1 MVYNTNDTLCV
12 TIGEPKAIAKMYLN
26 GVETPLPEMKFGRV
40 TRFRV
45 FGGRIV
51 KQLRSLFMRSST
63 ISRKTG
69 DTDIT
74 LSLSLDDST
83 PGQISSG
90 NGFLDHM
97 LNLFQIHGGIH
108 LDLDCKGDVHVD
120 MHHSMED
127 IAIVLGQALV
137 ECLGDKKGIE
147 RYGFYFVPMDEALS
161 RVCIDFSNRIGF
173 VWNVKLPAAMA
184 GGIEASMF
192 EHFFKS
198 LCENGKT
205 Y

>member
-1 MVYNTNDTLCV
+1 MRT
-12 TIGEPKAIAKMYLN
+12 AK
-26 GVETPLPEMKFGRV
+26 
-40 TRFRV
+40 
-45 FGGRIV
+45 
-51 KQLRSLFMRSST
+51 

-69 DTDIT
+69 ETDIQ
-74 LSLSLDDST
+74 LSLNLDEASR
-83 PGQISSG
+83 GVVNSG

-97 LNLFQIHGGIH
+97 LDLFQVHGGFR
-108 LDLDCKGDVHVD
+108 LDLTCKGDTNVD

-161 RVCIDFSNRIGF
+161 RVCLDFSNRIGF
-173 VWNVKLPAAMA
+173 VWNVNLPAAVA

-198 LCENGKT
+198 LAENAHMNLHIELFYGKDNHHCLESIFKAFARAVAMAVAPSRNVKGVPSSKGVL
-205 Y
+205 

>member
-1 MVYNTNDTLCV
+1 M
-12 TIGEPKAIAKMYLN
+12 
-26 GVETPLPEMKFGRV
+26 RV
-40 TRFRV
+40 S
-45 FGGRIV
+45 
-51 KQLRSLFMRSST
+51 K

-69 DTDIT
+69 ETDIQ
-74 LSLSLDDST
+74 LSLNLDEASR
-83 PGQISSG
+83 GVVNSG

-97 LNLFQIHGGIH
+97 LDLFQVHGGFR
-108 LDLDCKGDVHVD
+108 LDLTCKGDTNVD

-161 RVCIDFSNRIGF
+161 RVCVDFSNRIGF
-173 VWNVKLPAAMA
+173 VWNVNLPAAME
-184 GGIEASMF
+184 GGIDASMF

-198 LCENGKT
+198 LAENARMNLHVELFYGSDNHHCLESIFKAFARAVAMAVAPSRNVKGVPSSKGVL
-205 Y
+205 

>member
-1 MVYNTNDTLCV
+1 M
-12 TIGEPKAIAKMYLN
+12 
-26 GVETPLPEMKFGRV
+26 RV
-40 TRFRV
+40 S
-45 FGGRIV
+45 
-51 KQLRSLFMRSST
+51 K

-69 DTDIT
+69 ETDIQ
-74 LSLSLDDST
+74 LSLNLDEASR
-83 PGQISSG
+83 GVVNSG

-97 LNLFQIHGGIH
+97 LDLFQVHGGFR
-108 LDLDCKGDVHVD
+108 LDLTCKGDTNVD

-161 RVCIDFSNRIGF
+161 RVCLDFSNRIGF
-173 VWNVKLPAAMA
+173 VWNVNLPAAMA

-198 LCENGKT
+198 VAENARMNLHIELVYGKDNHHCLESIFKAFARAVAMAVAPSRNVKGVPSSKGVL
-205 Y
+205 

>member
-1 MVYNTNDTLCV
+1 M
-12 TIGEPKAIAKMYLN
+12 
-26 GVETPLPEMKFGRV
+26 RV
-40 TRFRV
+40 S
-45 FGGRIV
+45 
-51 KQLRSLFMRSST
+51 K

-69 DTDIT
+69 ETDIQ
-74 LSLSLDDST
+74 LSLNLDEASR
-83 PGQISSG
+83 GVVNSG

-97 LNLFQIHGGIH
+97 LDLFQVHGGFR
-108 LDLDCKGDVHVD
+108 LDLTCKGDTNVD

-147 RYGFYFVPMDEALS
+147 RYGF
-161 RVCIDFSNRIGF
+161 
-173 VWNVKLPAAMA
+173 VWNVNLPAAMA

-198 LCENGKT
+198 LAENARMNLHVELFYGSDNHHCLESIFKAFARAVAMAVAPSRNVKGVPSSKGVL
-205 Y
+205 

>member
-1 MVYNTNDTLCV
+1 M
-12 TIGEPKAIAKMYLN
+12 
-26 GVETPLPEMKFGRV
+26 RV
-40 TRFRV
+40 S
-45 FGGRIV
+45 
-51 KQLRSLFMRSST
+51 K

-69 DTDIT
+69 ETDIQ
-74 LSLSLDDST
+74 LSLNLDEASR
-83 PGQISSG
+83 GVVNSG

-97 LNLFQIHGGIH
+97 LDLFQVHGGFR
-108 LDLDCKGDVHVD
+108 LDLTCKGDTNVD

-161 RVCIDFSNRIGF
+161 RVCLDFSNRIGF
-173 VWNVKLPAAMA
+173 VWNVNLPAAMA

-198 LCENGKT
+198 VAENARMNLHIELFYGKDNHHFLERIFKAFARAVAMAVAPSRNVKGVPSSKGVL
-205 Y
+205 

>member
-1 MVYNTNDTLCV
+1 M
-12 TIGEPKAIAKMYLN
+12 
-26 GVETPLPEMKFGRV
+26 RV
-40 TRFRV
+40 
-45 FGGRIV
+45 
-51 KQLRSLFMRSST
+51 SN

-69 DTDIT
+69 ETDIQ
-74 LSLSLDDST
+74 LSLNLDEASR
-83 PGQISSG
+83 GVVNSG

-97 LNLFQIHGGIH
+97 LDLFQVHGGFR
-108 LDLDCKGDVHVD
+108 LDLTCKGDTNVD

-161 RVCIDFSNRIGF
+161 RVCLDFSNRIGF

-198 LCENGKT
+198 VAENAHMNLHIELFYGSDNHHCLESIFKAFARAVAMAVAPSRNVKGVPSSKGVL
-205 Y
+205 

>member
-1 MVYNTNDTLCV
+1 M
-12 TIGEPKAIAKMYLN
+12 
-26 GVETPLPEMKFGRV
+26 RV
-40 TRFRV
+40 
-45 FGGRIV
+45 
-51 KQLRSLFMRSST
+51 SN

-69 DTDIT
+69 ETDIQ
-74 LSLSLDDST
+74 LSLNLDEASR
-83 PGQISSG
+83 GVVNSG

-97 LNLFQIHGGIH
+97 LDLFQVHGGFR
-108 LDLDCKGDVHVD
+108 LDLTCKGDTNVD

-161 RVCIDFSNRIGF
+161 RVCLDFSNRIGF

-198 LCENGKT
+198 VAENARMNLHIELFYGSDNPLPRMRA
-205 Y
+205 

>member
-1 MVYNTNDTLCV
+1 M
-12 TIGEPKAIAKMYLN
+12 
-26 GVETPLPEMKFGRV
+26 RV
-40 TRFRV
+40 S
-45 FGGRIV
+45 
-51 KQLRSLFMRSST
+51 K

-69 DTDIT
+69 ETDIQ
-74 LSLSLDDST
+74 LSLNLDESSR
-83 PGQISSG
+83 GVVNSG

-97 LNLFQIHGGIH
+97 LDLFQVHGGFR
-108 LDLDCKGDVHVD
+108 LDLTCKGDTNVD

-137 ECLGDKKGIE
+137 ECLGDKKGLE

-161 RVCIDFSNRIGF
+161 RVGVDFCNRIGF
-173 VWNVKLPAAMA
+173 VWNVNLPAAMA

-198 LCENGKT
+198 LAENARMNLHVELFYGSDNHHCLESIFKAFARAVAMAVAPSRNVKGVPSSKGVL
-205 Y
+205 

>member
-1 MVYNTNDTLCV
+1 M
-12 TIGEPKAIAKMYLN
+12 
-26 GVETPLPEMKFGRV
+26 RV
-40 TRFRV
+40 S
-45 FGGRIV
+45 
-51 KQLRSLFMRSST
+51 K

-69 DTDIT
+69 ETDIQ
-74 LSLSLDDST
+74 LSLNLDEASR
-83 PGQISSG
+83 GVVNSG

-97 LNLFQIHGGIH
+97 LDLFQVHGGFR
-108 LDLDCKGDVHVD
+108 LELTCKGDTNVD

-161 RVCIDFSNRIGF
+161 RVCLDFSNRIGF
-173 VWNVKLPAAMA
+173 VWNVNLPAAMA

-198 LCENGKT
+198 VAENARMNLHIELFYGKDNHHCLESIFKAFARAVAMAVAPSRNVKGVPSSKGVL
-205 Y
+205 

>member
-1 MVYNTNDTLCV
+1 M
-12 TIGEPKAIAKMYLN
+12 
-26 GVETPLPEMKFGRV
+26 
-40 TRFRV
+40 
-45 FGGRIV
+45 RIS
-51 KQLRSLFMRSST
+51 K
-63 ISRKTG
+63 ISRKTSE
-69 DTDIT
+69 TSIE
-74 LSLSLDDST
+74 LALNLDEAGRGKID
-83 PGQISSG
+83 SG
-90 NGFLDHM
+90 NAFLDHM
-97 LNLFQIHGGIH
+97 LDLFQVHGGFR
-108 LDLDCKGDVHVD
+108 LDLTCKGDVEVD

-173 VWNVKLPAAMA
+173 VWNVQLPAAMA

-198 LCENGKT
+198 LAQKARKNWHVELFYGSDNHHCLESIFKAFARAVAMAVAPGRNKNAIPSSKGVL
-205 Y
+205 

>member
-1 MVYNTNDTLCV
+1 M
-12 TIGEPKAIAKMYLN
+12 
-26 GVETPLPEMKFGRV
+26 RV
-40 TRFRV
+40 
-45 FGGRIV
+45 
-51 KQLRSLFMRSST
+51 SN

-69 DTDIT
+69 ETDIQ
-74 LSLSLDDST
+74 LSLNLDEASR
-83 PGQISSG
+83 GVVNSG

-97 LNLFQIHGGIH
+97 LDLFQVHGGFR
-108 LDLDCKGDVHVD
+108 LDLTCKGDTNVD

-161 RVCIDFSNRIGF
+161 RVCLDFSNRIGF
-173 VWNVKLPAAMA
+173 VWNVNLPAAMA

-198 LCENGKT
+198 VAENARMNLHIELFYGSDNHHCLESIFKAFARAVAMAVAPSRNVKGVPSSKGVL
-205 Y
+205 

>member
-1 MVYNTNDTLCV
+1 
-12 TIGEPKAIAKMYLN
+12 
-26 GVETPLPEMKFGRV
+26 
-40 TRFRV
+40 
-45 FGGRIV
+45 
-51 KQLRSLFMRSST
+51 MRCSK
-63 ISRKTG
+63 ISRKTSETSI
-69 DTDIT
+69 D
-74 LSLSLDDST
+74 LALNLDEAKRGKID
-83 PGQISSG
+83 SG
-90 NGFLDHM
+90 NAFLDHM
-97 LNLFQIHGGIH
+97 LDLFQVHGGFS
-108 LDLDCKGDVHVD
+108 LDLTCKGDVEVD

-173 VWNVKLPAAMA
+173 VWNVELPAAVA

-198 LCENGKT
+198 LCENARMNLHVELFYGNDNHHCLESIFKAFARAVAMAIAPSRT
-205 Y
+205 VKGIPSSKGVL

>member
-1 MVYNTNDTLCV
+1 M
-12 TIGEPKAIAKMYLN
+12 
-26 GVETPLPEMKFGRV
+26 RV
-40 TRFRV
+40 
-45 FGGRIV
+45 
-51 KQLRSLFMRSST
+51 SN

-69 DTDIT
+69 ETDIQ
-74 LSLSLDDST
+74 LSLNLDEASR
-83 PGQISSG
+83 GVVNSG

-97 LNLFQIHGGIH
+97 LDLFQVHGGFR
-108 LDLDCKGDVHVD
+108 LDLTCKGDTNVD

-161 RVCIDFSNRIGF
+161 RVCLDFSNRIGF
-173 VWNVKLPAAMA
+173 VWNAKLPAAMA

-198 LCENGKT
+198 VAENARMNLHIELFYGSDNHHCLESIFKAFARAVAMAVAPSRNVKGVPSSKGVL
-205 Y
+205 

>member
-1 MVYNTNDTLCV
+1 
-12 TIGEPKAIAKMYLN
+12 
-26 GVETPLPEMKFGRV
+26 
-40 TRFRV
+40 
-45 FGGRIV
+45 
-51 KQLRSLFMRSST
+51 MRST
-63 ISRKTG
+63 TLTRKTG
-69 DTDIT
+69 ETDIT
-74 LSLSLDDST
+74 LSLNLDDST
-83 PGQISSG
+83 PGKISSG

-108 LDLDCKGDVHVD
+108 LDLSCVGDVHVD

-127 IAIVLGQALV
+127 FAIVLGQALV

-198 LCENGKT
+198 LCENARMNLHVELFYGNDNHHCLESIFKAFARAVAMAIAPSRNVKGIPSSKGVL
-205 Y
+205 

>member
-1 MVYNTNDTLCV
+1 M
-12 TIGEPKAIAKMYLN
+12 
-26 GVETPLPEMKFGRV
+26 RV
-40 TRFRV
+40 
-45 FGGRIV
+45 
-51 KQLRSLFMRSST
+51 SN

-69 DTDIT
+69 ETDIQ
-74 LSLSLDDST
+74 LSLNLDEASR
-83 PGQISSG
+83 GVVNSG

-97 LNLFQIHGGIH
+97 LDLFQVHGGFR
-108 LDLDCKGDVHVD
+108 LDLTCKGDTDVV

-161 RVCIDFSNRIGF
+161 RVCLDFSNRIGF
-173 VWNVKLPAAMA
+173 VWNVNLPAAMA

-198 LCENGKT
+198 VAENARMNLHIELFYGKDNHHCLESIFKAFARAVAMAVAPSRNVKGVPSSKGVL
-205 Y
+205 

>member
-1 MVYNTNDTLCV
+1 MRTSSIARRTN
-12 TIGEPKAIAKMYLN
+12 E
-26 GVETPLPEMKFGRV
+26 
-40 TRFRV
+40 
-45 FGGRIV
+45 
-51 KQLRSLFMRSST
+51 
-63 ISRKTG
+63 
-69 DTDIT
+69 TDIA
-74 LSLSLDDST
+74 LALNLDDST
-83 PGQISSG
+83 PGVINSG

-97 LNLFQIHGGIH
+97 LNLFQVHGGFH
-108 LDLDCKGDVHVD
+108 LDLTCHGDVHVD

-127 IAIVLGQALV
+127 IAIVLGQAFV

-198 LCENGKT
+198 LAENARMNLHVELFYGNDNHHCLESIFKAMARAVAMAVAPSRNVKGVPSSKGVL
-205 Y
+205 

>member
-1 MVYNTNDTLCV
+1 
-12 TIGEPKAIAKMYLN
+12 
-26 GVETPLPEMKFGRV
+26 
-40 TRFRV
+40 
-45 FGGRIV
+45 
-51 KQLRSLFMRSST
+51 MRSST

-69 DTDIT
+69 ETDIT
-74 LSLSLDDST
+74 LSLNLDDST

-97 LNLFQIHGGIH
+97 LNLFQVHGGIH

-127 IAIVLGQALV
+127 IAIVLGQALE

-198 LCENGKT
+198 LCENARMNLHVELFYGNDNHHCLESIFKAFARAVAMAIALSRNVKGIPSSKGVL
-205 Y
+205 

>member
-1 MVYNTNDTLCV
+1 M
-12 TIGEPKAIAKMYLN
+12 
-26 GVETPLPEMKFGRV
+26 RV
-40 TRFRV
+40 S
-45 FGGRIV
+45 
-51 KQLRSLFMRSST
+51 K
-63 ISRKTG
+63 ISRKTSE
-69 DTDIT
+69 TEIE
-74 LSLSLDDST
+74 LSLNLDEASR
-83 PGQISSG
+83 GVVNSG

-97 LNLFQIHGGIH
+97 LDLFQVHGGFR
-108 LDLDCKGDVHVD
+108 LDLTCKGDTNVD

-161 RVCIDFSNRIGF
+161 RVCLDFSNRIGF
-173 VWNVKLPAAMA
+173 VWNVNLPAAVA

-198 LCENGKT
+198 IAENARMNLHVELFYGSDNHHCLESIFKAFARAVVMAVAPSRNVKGVPSSKGVL
-205 Y
+205 

>member
-1 MVYNTNDTLCV
+1 M
-12 TIGEPKAIAKMYLN
+12 
-26 GVETPLPEMKFGRV
+26 RV
-40 TRFRV
+40 S
-45 FGGRIV
+45 
-51 KQLRSLFMRSST
+51 K
-63 ISRKTG
+63 ISRKTSE
-69 DTDIT
+69 TEIE
-74 LSLSLDDST
+74 LSLNLDEASR
-83 PGQISSG
+83 GVVNSG

-97 LNLFQIHGGIH
+97 LDLFQVHGGFR
-108 LDLDCKGDVHVD
+108 LDLTCKGDTNVD

-161 RVCIDFSNRIGF
+161 RVCLDFSNRIGF
-173 VWNVKLPAAMA
+173 VWNVNLPAAVA

-198 LCENGKT
+198 IAENARMNLHVELFYGSDSHHCLESIFKAFARAVAMAVAPSRNVKGVPSSKGVL
-205 Y
+205 

>member
-1 MVYNTNDTLCV
+1 MRTSSIARRTN
-12 TIGEPKAIAKMYLN
+12 E
-26 GVETPLPEMKFGRV
+26 
-40 TRFRV
+40 
-45 FGGRIV
+45 
-51 KQLRSLFMRSST
+51 
-63 ISRKTG
+63 
-69 DTDIT
+69 TDIA
-74 LSLSLDDST
+74 LALNLDDST
-83 PGQISSG
+83 PGVINSG

-97 LNLFQIHGGIH
+97 LNLFQVHGGFH
-108 LDLDCKGDVHVD
+108 LDLTCHGDVHVD

-127 IAIVLGQALV
+127 IAIVLGQAFV

-198 LCENGKT
+198 LAENARMNLHVELFYGNDNHHCLESIFKALARAVAMAVAPSRNVKGVPSSKGVL
-205 Y
+205 